1 MELLK
6 FLKFAKSLE
15 IFGNIVSS
23 ESISKAFI
31 EFLFVGDSK
40 LGILCMQVQSS

>member
-15 IFGNIVSS
+15 ILGNIVSS
-23 ESISKAFI
+23 ESILKAFI
-31 EFLFVGDSK
+31 EFLFVGNSK
-40 LGILCMQVQSS
+40 LGIMRMQVQSS